1 MVGPLG
7 FYTQKQAVAHPR
19 VRFMGAAGTGKPER
33 PPQAHPRAEHT
44 EVTLC
49 NMTHSHRMLLS
60 VAPSRS
66 LFCKLGLM
74 HAAQPQRVS
83 NQAAPCMY
91 RWEQRAGSCDGQKPQ
106 PMLAAIRYGSFQPH
120 PGFPPS
126 PCQSNDLATVSCLS
140 LKEKCYQHQQISRL
154 CTFLQKSGTVC

>member
-66 LFCKLGLM
+66 LFCKLG
-74 HAAQPQRVS
+74 S
-83 NQAAPCMY
+83 NACSATTEGLKPS
-91 RWEQRAGSCDGQKPQ
+91 GS
-106 PMLAAIRYGSFQPH
+106 LH
-120 PGFPPS
+120 
-126 PCQSNDLATVSCLS
+126 V
-140 LKEKCYQHQQISRL
+140 
-154 CTFLQKSGTVC
+154 